1 MSVIAFA
8 SAKGS
13 PGVTTAVAAL
23 TATWPRPR
31 RLLVAELDPA
41 GGDLAV
47 WFDLPA
53 EPGLVTLAAAGRRE
67 LEPAVVLAHTQ
78 MLPSAAPDRH
88 PDEHR
93 RLLAGPPAAEQAHA
107 ALYALRGR
115 LAPALWRLDQADV
128 LVDCGRMDPGSPA
141 LDVFEHADLVVA
153 VTRPEV
159 AAVHHLGTRL
169 RALNP
174 PLVSV
179 LTVGDRPYT
188 PQEVAKAVGADAIG
202 ALPIDGRAA
211 SALAGTHADAWRVLR
226 RSPLLRTARTLS
238 DGLVSWL
245 SPEATAESPA
255 PAPPPQLLPGEPA
268 SWPSVPGNGR
278 SRPVA
283 SDVHEET
290 P

>member
-23 TATWPRPR
+23 TATWPVGR
-31 RLLVAELDPA
+31 RLLAAELDPA

-53 EPGLVTLAAAGRRE
+53 EPGLVTLAAAGRRD

-78 MLPSAAPDRH
+78 MLPSAAPDHH

-93 RLLAGPPAAEQAHA
+93 RLLAGPPAAEQSHA

-115 LAPALWRLDQADV
+115 LAPALWRLDNADV

-159 AAVHHLGTRL
+159 AAVHHLATRL
-169 RALNP
+169 RSLNP

-188 PQEVAKAVGADAIG
+188 PQEVAKAVDAEALG
-202 ALPIDGRAA
+202 ALPVDGRAA
-211 SALAGTHADAWRVLR
+211 AALAGNHPDGWRVLR

-238 DGLVSWL
+238 EGLVSWL
-245 SPEATAESPA
+245 SPESTAGTPA
-255 PAPPPQLLPGEPA
+255 PAAPPPTFVGPA

-278 SRPVA
+278 SRPA
-283 SDVHEET
+283 PSDIHEET
-290 P
+290 L